1 MRLLT
6 FASCVVLC
14 LLRCASLAFEVTDHP
29 NVQSH
34 LRSVASLLRRR
45 SSTLRPQTSSLSCQ
59 TSSIRNQSS
68 SIRHPPSGIRNPPSG
83 VLHQES
89 FIRRP
94 PSGILHQASGVRN
107 PPSGV
112 RIRHQA
118 SASGI
123 RRQDQIIH
131 ETSDMEREEIIRGL
145 FCNGHTQKEIIWI
158 LDKVYSYRIS
168 DRHLRRILKSYSLCR
183 RALNRDHQSIFNAV
197 KNEIQICSPMIG
209 VKAMHRK
216 IRDLKGIRPCY
227 RNDVYQVMRV
237 LDPYGLQFR
246 RPGQCRIPRIVYS
259 CRGPNDVWHIDG
271 NDKLKFYGIWIHL
284 CIDGFSRRV
293 IWLNA
298 GTTNRKPDIIGR
310 YFLNAVDSANGCP
323 RLVRSDRGI
332 ENVLVAIFQTSFRY
346 YHNDSCSGSKSF
358 RFGKSVHNQRAE
370 CFFGHL
376 KKSWISMW
384 QQNFELTSA
393 VPSQPGFCHPPSN
406 ACRRRNAHAYLC
418 PSGQPEAVCVCRR
431 AHAAFA
437 GGGTNPLS
445 LGNATKT
452 LSPVLFSSSN

>member
-1 MRLLT
+1 
-6 FASCVVLC
+6 
-14 LLRCASLAFEVTDHP
+14 
-29 NVQSH
+29 
-34 LRSVASLLRRR
+34 
-45 SSTLRPQTSSLSCQ
+45 
-59 TSSIRNQSS
+59 
-68 SIRHPPSGIRNPPSG
+68 
-83 VLHQES
+83 
-89 FIRRP
+89 
-94 PSGILHQASGVRN
+94 
-107 PPSGV
+107 
-112 RIRHQA
+112 
-118 SASGI
+118 
-123 RRQDQIIH
+123 
-131 ETSDMEREEIIRGL
+131 MEREEIIRGL

-384 QQNFELTSA
+384 QQNFETMVAAEILDLSNPVNIHCLQFCFLPLIDQELKFEQCEWNGHLIRKQRGFHNFCAKPDVLYFAPPNGKENNICLLDPELRNYAENFAAVAGQHLLVASEEFRNLSCQFLLQCGYTMPKTRSQAFDCYQILSA
-393 VPSQPGFCHPPSN
+393 SFDFIINRLQ
-406 ACRRRNAHAYLC
+406 LC
-418 PSGQPEAVCVCRR
+418 PPQTFVQAIDVYHTIFHS
-431 AHAAFA
+431 FY
-437 GGGTNPLS
+437 
-445 LGNATKT
+445 
-452 LSPVLFSSSN
+452 